1 MYLGGSKFF
10 CKKVINPFRLL
21 AAFTSDR
28 NAYLMISN
36 NIHRESPNR
45 VMKTNGVGIEL
56 GLHTVFGITL
66 TPQVAHYSDR
76 RKANDLGSRVRS
88 KYDYF
93 RFFTLK
99 SICLYS
105 VSTLKSPQSQMST

>member
-1 MYLGGSKFF
+1 MSITTLYSMYLGGLKFF

-36 NIHRESPNR
+36 NIDRESPNR

-56 GLHTVFGITL
+56 GLHSVFGITV

-76 RKANDLGSRVRS
+76 RKANGLGSIRG
-88 KYDYF
+88 
-93 RFFTLK
+93 
-99 SICLYS
+99 
-105 VSTLKSPQSQMST
+105 